1 MRAKKSI
8 LAATA
13 TITLLLAS
21 CSTPKNI
28 SYFPDLANGTA
39 VATSEYKEIRLKPED
54 KVSILVTTQDM
65 ALSSLFNLVTVM
77 NRLGAISP
85 SSSSSLYGNIANNTN
100 PPLSYYTIDSKGD
113 IDFPVL
119 GKIHIAGLTREQIA
133 EKIAADLQKAN
144 LVKDPIVTVEFANIG
159 VSVMGEVNKPGRYEF
174 NKDHITII
182 DALSMAGDLK
192 MNGMRENILV
202 MRNGGDGKQEAYRVN
217 LLNAQELASSPV
229 FYLQQDDMIYV
240 EPNDKAKRETT
251 SSGNSAYNP
260 SFWVSVGSLA
270 VTVTTLIVTLGK

>member
-1 MRAKKSI
+1 M
-8 LAATA
+8 
-13 TITLLLAS
+13 
-21 CSTPKNI
+21 
-28 SYFPDLANGTA
+28 
-39 VATSEYKEIRLKPED
+39 KEIRVKPED
-54 KVSILVTTQDM
+54 KLSIIVTTQDM
-65 ALSSLFNLVTVM
+65 ALSNLFNLVTAQS
-77 NRLGAISP
+77 RLGVMTTTT
-85 SSSSSLYGNIANNTN
+85 LYGNSANNNSSQIT
-100 PPLSYYTIDSKGD
+100 YYTVDSKGD
-113 IDFPVL
+113 INFPVL
-119 GKIHIAGLTREQIA
+119 GTIHIAGLTREEIA
-133 EKIAADLQKAN
+133 EKISKELQQRN
-144 LVKDPIVTVEFANIG
+144 LVKDPVVTVEFANVG

-202 MRNGGDGKQEAYRVN
+202 MRNAGNGKQEAHRVN
-217 LLNAQELASSPV
+217 LLNAQELITSPV
-229 FYLQQDDMIYV
+229 YYLQQDDMIYV

>member
-1 MRAKKSI
+1 MRVKKSI
-8 LAATA
+8 LAASVTA
-13 TITLLLAS
+13 ALLLGS

-28 SYFPDLANGTA
+28 TYFPDLTTGSTIIPTE
-39 VATSEYKEIRLKPED
+39 VKDIKIKPED
-54 KVSILVTTQDM
+54 KVSIMVTTQDM
-65 ALSSLFNLVTVM
+65 ALSNLFNLVTAQT
-77 NRLGAISP
+77 RLGVSTTNN
-85 SSSSSLYGNIANNTN
+85 LYGNTANGSNSQIT
-100 PPLSYYTIDSKGD
+100 YYTVDSKGD
-113 IDFPVL
+113 INFPVL

-133 EKIAADLQKAN
+133 EKISTDLQKKN
-144 LVKDPIVTVEFANIG
+144 LVKDPVVTVEFANIG

-174 NKDHITII
+174 NKDHFTII

-192 MNGMRENILV
+192 LNGVRDNILV
-202 MRNGGDGKQEAYRVN
+202 MRNSGDGKQEAYRVN
-217 LLNAQELASSPV
+217 LLDANSLIASPV

-270 VTVTTLIVTLGK
+270 VTVTTLIVTLSK

>member
-28 SYFPDLANGTA
+28 SYFPDLGNGTTI
-39 VATSEYKEIRLKPED
+39 ATSEFKEIRLKPED
-54 KVSILVTTQDM
+54 KVAIIVTTQDI
-65 ALSSLFNLVTVM
+65 ALSNLFNLVTAQT
-77 NRLGAISP
+77 RLGVATTSTVF
-85 SSSSSLYGNIANNTN
+85 GNSANSNNSQIT
-100 PPLSYYTIDSKGD
+100 YYTIDSKGD

-119 GKIHIAGLTREQIA
+119 GKIHIAGLTREQVA
-133 EKIAADLQKAN
+133 ERISTDLQKAN
-144 LVKDPIVTVEFANIG
+144 LVKDPVVTVEFANVG

-202 MRNGGDGKQEAYRVN
+202 MRKSDNGNQESYRVN

-251 SSGNSAYNP
+251 STGNAMYNP

-270 VTVTTLIVTLGK
+270 VTVTTLIVTLNK

>member
-1 MRAKKSI
+1 
-8 LAATA
+8 
-13 TITLLLAS
+13 
-21 CSTPKNI
+21 
-28 SYFPDLANGTA
+28 
-39 VATSEYKEIRLKPED
+39 
-54 KVSILVTTQDM
+54 M